1 MHHRKTYVKHCNW
14 ELIVDG
20 ISSEAKYIAKNSL
33 LNIKILLEKTDPFHM
48 PIVEILLKT
57 Q

>member
-1 MHHRKTYVKHCNW
+1 MESRQKLST
-14 ELIVDG
+14 
-20 ISSEAKYIAKNSL
+20 SQKNSL